1 MNQDLCQE
9 VSTETIEL
17 SLEDW
22 LKQQAITKDYQLRY
36 VLAHA
41 EDGVIWGHFEVES
54 GILETSKQAFPEYDF
69 PTLRLSTLQQCRIFG
84 EAGEVLLWNSNG
96 KWRSRL
102 ILQSQVSELLEQE
115 KIGLIPE
122 SQILWGTQGKA
133 NGNFTL
139 LSDGSQGLKYAA
151 PITGINYWHKGNVG
165 IDRIKTKATEADI
178 KDKQSQYTEIKP
190 IQSGVSFEFTIYFE
204 NLSDVELGALL
215 WVLTLSV
222 EDVEKVKLLGLD
234 SKEKYRLSLGMGK
247 AIRYGC
253 SND

>member
-9 VSTETIEL
+9 VSTETIEI

-22 LKQQAITKDYQLRY
+22 LKQQAITRDYQLRY

-41 EDGVIWGHFEVES
+41 EDGVVWGHFEVES
-54 GILETSKQAFPEYDF
+54 GILETSKKAFPEYDF

-151 PITGINYWHKGNVG
+151 PITGI
-165 IDRIKTKATEADI
+165 TFSQ
-178 KDKQSQYTEIKP
+178 DKQKQYRPLRLEVHHYFCYD
-190 IQSGVSFEFTIYFE
+190 QGGVARIF
-204 NLSDVELGALL
+204 LSRLVS
-215 WVLTLSV
+215 LT
-222 EDVEKVKLLGLD
+222 
-234 SKEKYRLSLGMGK
+234 KEKIYES
-247 AIRYGC
+247 
-253 SND
+253 

>member
-9 VSTETIEL
+9 VSTQTIEQ

-41 EDGVIWGHFEVES
+41 EDGVIWGHFEVDS
-54 GILETSKQAFPEYDF
+54 GILETSDQAFPKYDF

-102 ILQSQVSELLEQE
+102 ILQSQVSELLKQE

-122 SQILWGTQGKA
+122 SQILWGTQGKE

-151 PITGINYWHKGNVG
+151 PITGM
-165 IDRIKTKATEADI
+165 TFSQ
-178 KDKQSQYTEIKP
+178 DKQKQYRPLRLEIHHYFCYD
-190 IQSGVSFEFTIYFE
+190 QDGVARIF
-204 NLSDVELGALL
+204 LSRLVS
-215 WVLTLSV
+215 LT
-222 EDVEKVKLLGLD
+222 
-234 SKEKYRLSLGMGK
+234 KEKIYES
-247 AIRYGC
+247 
-253 SND
+253 

>member
-151 PITGINYWHKGNVG
+151 PITGI
-165 IDRIKTKATEADI
+165 TFSQ
-178 KDKQSQYTEIKP
+178 DKQKQYRPLRLEVHHYFYYD
-190 IQSGVSFEFTIYFE
+190 QDGVARIF
-204 NLSDVELGALL
+204 LSRLVS
-215 WVLTLSV
+215 LT
-222 EDVEKVKLLGLD
+222 
-234 SKEKYRLSLGMGK
+234 KEKIYES
-247 AIRYGC
+247 
-253 SND
+253 